1 MIANYI
7 SCNNEMY
14 LVAIPILD
22 CVRKLYPNALMCHSI
37 IVLHLMNDKKIK

>member
-7 SCNNEMY
+7 SCKYKMY

-22 CVRKLYPNALMCHSI
+22 CVQKLYPNALMYHSI